1 MENLIMYSSVF
12 SALIPII
19 IGFTKRKEQTR
30 IGYLILVLVLI
41 SLGSDILSYI
51 SAVIFRNNYWVLHI
65 YHILEITILS
75 LFYFYF
81 LKSKSHLYFWLII
94 LCIYLFDIIIVSNVI
109 EMNSIFLA
117 VESLLFILYGVL
129 GYFTLFKDE
138 EHLFL
143 DGSPEFW
150 FNTAIITYFSGAL
163 FSWSMFHYLHQP
175 DGSGAGIWAFHNIA
189 NILKNILFAIGLW
202 KARAIV

>member
-1 MENLIMYSSVF
+1 MYSSVF

-19 IGFTKRKEQTR
+19 IGFKKLKEQTR
-30 IGYLILVLVLI
+30 IGCLILVLVLI
-41 SLGSDILSYI
+41 SLGSDMLSYI
-51 SAVIFRNNYWVLHI
+51 SAVIFHNNYWVLHI
-65 YHILEITILS
+65 YHILEIMILS

-81 LKSKSHLYFWLII
+81 LRSKTHLYFWMIF
-94 LCIYLFDIIIVSNVI
+94 LCIYLFDVIFVSNII
-109 EMNSIFLA
+109 EMNSVLIA

-129 GYFTLFKDE
+129 GYFRLFKE
-138 EHLFL
+138 EVHLFL
-143 DGSPEFW
+143 DKSPEFW

-175 DGSGAGIWAFHNIA
+175 DGSGAGTWAFHNIA

-202 KARAIV
+202 KARAVA